1 MNFIQQGIQNV
12 IGWAFGIQSRD
23 SYDEASGARMKALAS
38 LVSYYDGKQRRPLRV
53 SGLGKDYN
61 VITNMVKTI
70 VDRSVSMLMGAGVE
84 FDLPGEGESE
94 QDAIINRVWDANRK
108 DILLHDVAQF
118 GSIYGT
124 PAIKIIP
131 DGRQG
136 IDGKVT
142 HRLVALNPFNLTV
155 YSAPDDIE
163 NVTAYVYR
171 WNQGDTAWRELTE
184 KQENGQ
190 WIVKVQKLDKST
202 GSQWQDESETLWD
215 YDFPPITHG
224 KNLPNAGNL
233 YGYSDIEGIIDLQ
246 DKYNE
251 AQSNVNKILSLQ
263 AWAQKYIIGGKFPRT
278 KDGAGGE
285 YLDVGPDKALEISN
299 ENAKVGI
306 LQPSGDLASSR
317 QFANDIRRDIFDI
330 SGCVDSETV
339 KDKVGALTNFGLRVL
354 FKNELAKN
362 ATKQLLYGDLLLN
375 VNNRLLKL
383 SGFDG
388 ADADPGKVVFGDP
401 LPVDDREE
409 IATVKEEIA
418 LGLLSLETG
427 AKRRNID
434 WEIEQERKAKEKA
447 ESATLGGDMIRNFLA
462 GK

>member
-1 MNFIQQGIQNV
+1 MNFIQQGIQSV
-12 IGWAFGIQSRD
+12 IGWAFGNQPRD
-23 SYDEASGARMKALAS
+23 SYDEAAGERMKSLAW

-70 VDRSVSMLMGAGVE
+70 VDRSVSMLVGGGVE
-84 FDLPGEGESE
+84 FDLPGEGESP
-94 QDAIINRVWDANRK
+94 QDEIITRVWDANRK

-131 DGRQG
+131 DGRAG

-142 HRLVALNPFNLTV
+142 HRLVALNPYNLTI

-163 NVTAYVYR
+163 SVRAYAYR
-171 WNQGDTAWRELTE
+171 WNQGDSAFRELTE
-184 KQENGQ
+184 NQGGS
-190 WIVKVQKLDKST
+190 WLIRVQKLDKST
-202 GSQWQDESETLWD
+202 GNKWADVSEMLWD
-215 YDFPPITHG
+215 YEFAPIAHG

-330 SGCVDSETV
+330 AGCVDSETV

-375 VNNRLLKL
+375 VNNRLLRL

-388 ADADPGKVVFGDP
+388 VDADPGKVQFGDP

-447 ESATLGGDMIRNFLA
+447 ESSTLGGDMIRNFLA

>member
-70 VDRSVSMLMGAGVE
+70 VDRSVSMLVGGGVE
-84 FDLPGEGESE
+84 FDLPGEGESP
-94 QDAIINRVWDANRK
+94 QDEIITRVWDANRK

-131 DGRQG
+131 DGRQA

-142 HRLVALNPFNLTV
+142 HRLVALNPYNLTI
-155 YSAPDDIE
+155 YSQPDDIE
-163 NVTAYVYR
+163 SVIAYVYR
-171 WNQGDTAWRELTE
+171 WNQGDSAFRELTE
-184 KQENGQ
+184 KQDNGA
-190 WIVKVQKLDKST
+190 WLIRVQKLDKST
-202 GSQWQDESETLWD
+202 GSQWQPVTETLWD
-215 YDFPPITHG
+215 YEFPPITHG
-224 KNLPNAGNL
+224 KNLPNAGNI
-233 YGYSDIEGIIDLQ
+233 YGYSDVEGIIDLQ

-263 AWAQKYIIGGKFPRT
+263 AWAQKYIIGGKFPRI
-278 KDGAGGE
+278 KDGKGGE
-285 YLDVGPDKALEISN
+285 YLDVGPDKALEIAS

-306 LQPSGDLASSR
+306 LQPSGDLESSR
-317 QFANDIRRDIFDI
+317 QFANDLRRDIFDI
-330 SGCVDSETV
+330 AGCVDSETV

-375 VNNRLLKL
+375 VNNRLLQL
-383 SGFDG
+383 SGFSG
-388 ADADPGKVVFGDP
+388 EKADPGKIQFGEA
-401 LPVDDREE
+401 LPVDDVEQITTLE
-409 IATVKEEIA
+409 KERA
-418 LGLLSLETG
+418 LGIRSNESL
-427 AKRRNID
+427 AKERGID
-434 WEIEQERKAKEKA
+434 WKVEQERLASEKA
-447 ESATLGGDMIRNFLA
+447 ASNTLGGDMIRNFLA
-462 GK
+462 GR

>member
-1 MNFIQQGIQNV
+1 MNFIQQGIQSV
-12 IGWAFGIQSRD
+12 IGWAFGNQPRD
-23 SYDEASGARMKALAS
+23 SYDEAAGERMKFLAW

-70 VDRSVSMLMGAGVE
+70 VDRSVSMLVGGGVE
-84 FDLPGEGESE
+84 FDLPGEGESP
-94 QDAIINRVWDANRK
+94 QDEIITRVWDANRK

-131 DGRQG
+131 DGRAG

-142 HRLVALNPFNLTV
+142 HRLVALNPYNLTI
-155 YSAPDDIE
+155 YSASDDIE
-163 NVTAYVYR
+163 NVIAYVYR

-388 ADADPGKVVFGDP
+388 VDADPGKVQFGDP

>member
-1 MNFIQQGIQNV
+1 MNFLRLGIQN
-12 IGWAFGIQSRD
+12 IIDWAYGSRALRD
-23 SYDEASGARMKALAS
+23 SYDDGSVERMKSLAN
-38 LVSYYDGKQRRPLRV
+38 LISYYDGKQRKPLRV

-70 VDRSVSMLMGAGVE
+70 VDRSVSMLMGGGVE
-84 FDLPGEGESE
+84 FDLPGEGESK
-94 QDAIINRVWDANRK
+94 QDAIINMVWDANRK
-108 DILLHDVAQF
+108 DILLHDLAQF

-131 DGRQG
+131 DGRVSING
-136 IDGKVT
+136 IVT

-155 YSAPDDIE
+155 YSLPDDIE
-163 NVTAYVYR
+163 SVTAYVYR
-171 WNQGDTAWRELTE
+171 WNQGDSAFRELTE
-184 KQENGQ
+184 KQDSG
-190 WIVKVQKLDKST
+190 WLIRVQKLDKAT
-202 GSQWQDESETLWD
+202 GNQWADVSEAFWD
-215 YDFPPITHG
+215 YEFAPITHG
-224 KNLPNAGNL
+224 KNLPNAGNV
-233 YGYSDIEGIIDLQ
+233 YGYSDIEGVIDLQ

-263 AWAQKYIIGGKFPRT
+263 AWAQKYVIGGKFPRV

-285 YLDVGPDKALEISN
+285 YLDAGPDKALEIAS

-317 QFANDIRRDIFDI
+317 QFANDLRRDIFDI

-354 FKNELAKN
+354 FKNEIAKN

-388 ADADPGKVVFGDP
+388 VDADPGKVQFGDP